1 MDLKEFGRR
10 LQMVREQI
18 LRMNQTEIAW
28 NLRMSQTM
36 YSRLESGLAGN
47 IHTVFR
53 VVNFLRHRELEAHM
67 MFVPEFDLRKLEKPA
82 PAKQTADLSYER
94 VQGILDGL
102 KDSAKEDYEKLVI
115 LKDMLVHRPSET
127 TH

>member
-1 MDLKEFGRR
+1 MDLKEFGKR
-10 LQMVREQI
+10 LQLVREQI

-53 VVNFLRHRELEAHM
+53 VVNFLRHKELQAHM
-67 MFVPEFDLRKLEKPA
+67 MFVEDFDLSKLEKPA
-82 PAKQTADLSYER
+82 PAKQSSDLSFER
-94 VQGILDGL
+94 VQGILENL

-115 LKDMLVHRPSET
+115 LKDMLVNRT
-127 TH
+127 VD

>member
-53 VVNFLRHRELEAHM
+53 VVSFLRHKELQAHM
-67 MFVPEFDLRKLEKPA
+67 MFAEVFDLKKLEKQE
-82 PAKQTADLSYER
+82 PAKQAADVSFER
-94 VQGILDGL
+94 MQGILEGL

-115 LKDMLVHRPSET
+115 LKDMLVNRSSN
-127 TH
+127 

>member
-10 LQMVREQI
+10 LQMVREQV

-53 VVNFLRHRELEAHM
+53 VVSFLRHKELQAHM
-67 MFVPEFDLRKLEKPA
+67 MFAEEFDLKKLEKQEA
-82 PAKQTADLSYER
+82 PKQAADVSYER
-94 VQGILDGL
+94 MQGILEGL

-115 LKDMLVHRPSET
+115 LKDMLVNRPSL
-127 TH
+127 

>member
-53 VVNFLRHRELEAHM
+53 VVSFLRHKELQAHM
-67 MFVPEFDLRKLEKPA
+67 MFTDDFELSRLEKPT
-82 PAKQTADLSYER
+82 PPKQTVDLSYER
-94 VQGILDGL
+94 VQGILEGL

-115 LKDMLVHRPSET
+115 LRDMLVNRPME
-127 TH
+127 

>member
-10 LQMVREQI
+10 LQMVRENV

-28 NLRMSQTM
+28 HLRMSQTM

-53 VVNFLRHRELEAHM
+53 VVNFLRHKELESHM
-67 MFVPEFDLRKLEKPA
+67 LFVEDFDLRKLEKAA
-82 PAKQTADLSYER
+82 PSQKADMSYER
-94 VQGILDGL
+94 VQGILEGL

-115 LKDMLVHRPSET
+115 LKDMLSNRMPN
-127 TH
+127 